1 VDGSTIS
8 TDLRRAVDTGHQ
20 AFASVK
26 IRSEL
31 LFFFIGVILTFIIS
45 IIAIHGNNVR
55 WQCEAYQHYSAVW
68 KMDIKT
74 GRTSWMWLDDFLR
87 EELEKASLIRSTP
100 TPSPIFENL

>member
-1 VDGSTIS
+1 VAGSIIS
-8 TDLRRAVDTGHQ
+8 TDLHRAVDIGHQ

-31 LFFFIGVILTFIIS
+31 LFFFTGVIVTFLFTM
-45 IIAIHGNNVR
+45 IAIHGNNVR